1 MVITSSW
8 TERIGQDTQKTIVL
22 WQHQRPH
29 EPLPQKKS
37 KNLLHRSGEGPAHT
51 KKNYN
56 THHYVFKLLLLT
68 IYFI

>member
-1 MVITSSW
+1 MVRTSSW

-29 EPLPQKKS
+29 EPLPQKKARIYCIDQG
-37 KNLLHRSGEGPAHT
+37 KDQHIQ